1 MSNQLSVIFLNDRQ
15 ADYDPLEPF
24 LPIHLAV
31 TRTDQSDLAINLS
44 LRQFFA
50 HIVAHIE
57 DNS

>member
-15 ADYDPLEPF
+15 ADYDPLEQF

-50 HIVAHIE
+50 NIE